1 MSVAAA
7 LPPNIRDMSLFVS
20 VVARGPPSARMH
32 QLGIAATH
40 AAPPTR
46 HPRCRRHHHRHHG
59 NGEMGAPHAQGR
71 RAQRG
76 ITCTRSDGQK
86 RAGRRRSGGD
96 GRDSRGANRRQH
108 GHAFAFISSAPAPA
122 RRRDGSPNRSRR
134 ASEATKSQSSSL
146 ALPCAC
152 SHSQFTLTA
161 LPLPFARISSH
172 AAAAERERDGANERR
187 EGGRRPSISAR
198 VMNSERDRQTE
209 VAAATARRR
218 LRKWA

>member
-1 MSVAAA
+1 
-7 LPPNIRDMSLFVS
+7 
-20 VVARGPPSARMH
+20 
-32 QLGIAATH
+32 
-40 AAPPTR
+40 
-46 HPRCRRHHHRHHG
+46 
-59 NGEMGAPHAQGR
+59 MGAPHAQGR

-172 AAAAERERDGANERR
+172 AAAERERDGASERR

-209 VAAATARRR
+209 VAAVAKMGMSMDADDGATSDLENRNEKQRRDR
-218 LRKWA
+218 RDQHGFFLSTAGFCKGVH